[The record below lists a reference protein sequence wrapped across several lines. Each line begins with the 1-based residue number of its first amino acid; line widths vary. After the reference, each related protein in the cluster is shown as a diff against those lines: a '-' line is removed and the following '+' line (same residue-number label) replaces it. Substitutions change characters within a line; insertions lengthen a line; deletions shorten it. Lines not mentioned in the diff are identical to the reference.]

1 MEDYIT
7 IGKTQKP
14 FGLEGEIRFYIEDQ
28 YLEDFDAADV
38 VFLKIMGKPLP
49 YFIES
54 VRAQK
59 SPLVKFEDVNTPE
72 EAKLITSCEI
82 MMQASALRSDKEE
95 EEEEEME
102 YAGLVGFEVIEQSRG
117 AIGKVKEI
125 EEYPEQIMA
134 LVEFE
139 GKEVLIPL
147 NEHFIQRVE
156 EEQKKLF
163 LDLPEGLLDI

>member
-14 FGLEGEIRFYIEDQ
+14 FGLEGELRFYIEDQ

-38 VFLKIMGKPLP
+38 IFLKIMGKPLP

-54 VRAQK
+54 VRAQ
-59 SPLVKFEDVNTPE
+59 STPLVKFEDVNTPE
-72 EAKLITSCEI
+72 EAKLIGSCEI
-82 MMQASALRSDKEE
+82 MMQASALRSNEE
-95 EEEEEME
+95 VEEEEME
-102 YAGLVGFEVIEQSRG
+102 YAYLIGFELIEQSRG
-117 AIGKVKEI
+117 LIGKVKDI

-134 LVEFE
+134 LVNYED
-139 GKEVLIPL
+139 KEVLIPL
-147 NEHFIQRVE
+147 NEHFIQKVE
-156 EEQKKLF
+156 EEEKRLY

>member
-14 FGLEGEIRFYIEDQ
+14 FGLEGEIRFFIEDQ

-54 VRAQK
+54 VRVQNT
-59 SPLVKFEDVNTPE
+59 PLVKFEDVNTPE
-72 EAKLITSCEI
+72 DAKLISSCEI
-82 MMQASALRSDKEE
+82 LMQASTLRSDREE

-117 AIGKVKEI
+117 AIGRIREI

-134 LVEFE
+134 VVEYE
-139 GKEVLIPL
+139 GKEILIPL
-147 NEHFIQRVE
+147 NEHFIQRIE
-156 EEQKKLF
+156 EKEKQVY